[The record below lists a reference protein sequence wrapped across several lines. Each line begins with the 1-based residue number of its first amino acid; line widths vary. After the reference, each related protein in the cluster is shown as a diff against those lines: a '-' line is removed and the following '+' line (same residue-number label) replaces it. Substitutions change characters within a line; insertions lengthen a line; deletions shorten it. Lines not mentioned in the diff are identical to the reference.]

1 MYVIYRRRF
10 SMSEADSCR
19 ICLDTEG
26 QLIRPCKCKG
36 SIGKVHETCLNDWRA
51 ASTNPHSKIR
61 CDQCKHHYSFR
72 RPAIAT
78 VLQQNWVILFLS
90 VLCFSAIAYTLG
102 YLLCSR
108 SLTYVHP
115 STFMERT
122 QRYTMIGGMI
132 IGVIGIIT
140 LLIGPVG
147 ILVSQLNWGII
158 YPNSI
163 DSVTFCATLF
173 LAAGC
178 LKGFFEVY
186 LLVQYM
192 TDLYIIKTEYMLE
205 NVE

>member
-1 MYVIYRRRF
+1 M
-10 SMSEADSCR
+10 
-19 ICLDTEG
+19 L
-26 QLIRPCKCKG
+26 
-36 SIGKVHETCLNDWRA
+36 
-51 ASTNPHSKIR
+51 
-61 CDQCKHHYSFR
+61 
-72 RPAIAT
+72 
-78 VLQQNWVILFLS
+78 
-90 VLCFSAIAYTLG
+90 
-102 YLLCSR
+102 
-108 SLTYVHP
+108 
-115 STFMERT
+115 
-122 QRYTMIGGMI
+122 GGMI

-192 TDLYIIKTEYMLE
+192 TELYIIKTEYMLE
-205 NVE
+205 NVD